1 MVRRIRSKQLGHCA
15 DQQDFTQEEM
25 GQMISFSRETV
36 TRLLALLTRRE
47 IVQVTSDSIVIQDRP
62 ALQELALR

>member
-1 MVRRIRSKQLGHCA
+1 
-15 DQQDFTQEEM
+15 
-25 GQMISFSRETV
+25 MISFPRETV